1 MNRIILGALGLSAL
15 LIAGSA
21 TANPATK
28 LAQLE
33 TKLDRLTTYFD
44 ANCDTDA
51 LSSQCKRVEKSM
63 AKITDDMNALNQA
76 ITQKL
81 QEGMGDSSGGKEAN
95 LLNRQY
101 KILLQ
106 RLNKIETTVEQL
118 EASDDPDKDAKIRGL
133 ETQLTLLQRRLLSLQ
148 NQM

>member
-1 MNRIILGALGLSAL
+1 
-15 LIAGSA
+15 
-21 TANPATK
+21 
-28 LAQLE
+28 
-33 TKLDRLTTYFD
+33 
-44 ANCDTDA
+44 
-51 LSSQCKRVEKSM
+51 M